1 MFGFSRSR
9 RNVPPTV
16 AKSANDSVL
25 AGLDAERGGQKKVL
39 PELAQIMRAA
49 ATPATGSARAAGAS
63 GVAVETKAPAHAPLK
78 LISDV
83 KMLPVGRY
91 ESWAALKFPVQFR
104 DIAALVRTGP
114 AEGVVL
120 VVREAYGGAAHM
132 ELLQRLRALGLRAGT
147 LVTMC
152 CTAEVLRSLH
162 KANANADVALMDDT
176 EVEVAAWALIERAVK
191 AKASDLHIETR
202 GPYAQVFFRI
212 FNERVEQETI
222 STETATAIAN
232 VLYSVHADASNKGIS
247 WSKDE
252 VKDTSIERV
261 MTDGGALQIR
271 FHSAPI
277 HPSGSFQVV
286 CRLLVMDGQA
296 AKPLSEI
303 GYTDAQERVLE
314 DMIVGAQGL
323 VLLVGPT
330 NSGKS
335 TSMQSIA
342 RRIRDRRGKNMKL
355 VTVEDPVEY
364 IIPGACQ
371 MGVPHGRRQLEG
383 DSGNIYNTL
392 IKATLR
398 EDPDAV
404 IVGEVRDATA
414 ADAVKNLVLAGRKII
429 STLHVFE
436 AMAVFS
442 RLRELGVPESVLFM
456 PNFISGVIYQRLV
469 PVLCPHCSIK
479 FQDAFGRGLVEQAV
493 FDRVSHVLD
502 LHASNVRV
510 RSPGGCDQCG
520 HMGIVG
526 RTICSEILQPD
537 ATFLDLMR
545 RGETAA
551 ARNQWMQN
559 PELNINGWGI
569 SAVAHGIS
577 KIAAGSVDPADI
589 ESQIGLIRTDQ
600 LQGVSAMP
608 MGPGAAALFPGY
620 AGAPGGNS
628 LIGIYS

>member
-9 RNVPPTV
+9 HSPP
-16 AKSANDSVL
+16 AQPRSANDSVL
-25 AGLDAERGGQKKVL
+25 GALPAQPAAPKVL
-39 PELAQIMRAA
+39 PELAAIMRTSSQPNTANASAA
-49 ATPATGSARAAGAS
+49 S
-63 GVAVETKAPAHAPLK
+63 K
-78 LISDV
+78 LVTDM
-83 KMLPVGRY
+83 KTLPQGKY
-91 ESWAALKFPVQFR
+91 ESWAALKFPVQFK
-104 DIAALVRTGP
+104 DSAALLRTSP
-114 AEGVVL
+114 TEGVLL
-120 VVREAYGGAAHM
+120 VTRGAFGGAGHM
-132 ELLQRLRALGLRAGT
+132 ELIKRLRAMGLREFETLNT
-147 LVTMC
+147 LVC
-152 CTAEVLRSLH
+152 SEELLRAVH
-162 KANANADVALMDDT
+162 KANEGVDVTRTDDT
-176 EVEVAAWALIERAVK
+176 DVEVAAWSLIERAVK

-212 FNERVEQETI
+212 FNERVEQETV

-252 VKDTSIERV
+252 VKDTSIERT
-261 MTDGGALQIR
+261 MTGGGALQIR

-277 HPSGSFQVV
+277 HPSGNFQVV

-296 AKPLSEI
+296 AKPLSAI
-303 GYTDAQERVLE
+303 GYTAAQERILE

-342 RRIRDRRGKNMKL
+342 RRIRDRRSKTMKL

-383 DSGNIYNTL
+383 ENGNIYNTL

-404 IVGEVRDATA
+404 IVGEIRDATA

-436 AMAVFS
+436 SMAVFS
-442 RLRELGVPESVLFM
+442 RLRELGIPESVLFM
-456 PNFISGVIYQRLV
+456 PGFISGVIYQRLV
-469 PVLCPHCSIK
+469 PVLCPHCGVK
-479 FQDAFGRGLVEQAV
+479 FADAFARGLVDPAV

-502 LHASNVRV
+502 LHATNVRV
-510 RSPGGCDQCG
+510 RSPGGCEKCA

-537 ATFLDLMR
+537 ASFLELMR
-545 RGETAA
+545 KGEGQA
-551 ARNQWMQN
+551 ARNLWLQN
-559 PELNINGWGI
+559 PELNISGWGV

-577 KIAAGSVDPADI
+577 KIAVGEVDPADV

-600 LQGVSAMP
+600 LHGISLAPLSSSSVSMFVEQ
-608 MGPGAAALFPGY
+608 PGQ
-620 AGAPGGNS
+620 AGTNS
-628 LIGIYS
+628 LIGLYNN

>member
-1 MFGFSRSR
+1 MFGFRRSR
-9 RNVPPTV
+9 HSDPPV
-16 AKSANDSVL
+16 IPGSANDSTLGDL
-25 AGLDAERGGQKKVL
+25 AS
-39 PELAQIMRAA
+39 
-49 ATPATGSARAAGAS
+49 ATQQGASAPAPSVSSSAIKRSAGAS
-63 GVAVETKAPAHAPLK
+63 PSDIVSDIKNVPAGKYEAWTTQQ
-78 LISDV
+78 
-83 KMLPVGRY
+83 LP
-91 ESWAALKFPVQFR
+91 AKFNE
-104 DIAALVRTGP
+104 IAALIRTGSK
-114 AEGVVL
+114 ECVVL
-120 VVREAYGGAAHM
+120 VTQEAFRNAAHM
-132 ELLQRLRALGLRAGT
+132 ELLNRLESQHALKVRS
-147 LVTMC
+147 VR
-152 CTAEVLRSLH
+152 CTIEVLRSVH
-162 KANANADVALMDDT
+162 KANAGSAMLSMGDTDVET
-176 EVEVAAWALIERAVK
+176 AAWTLIERAVQ

-202 GPYAQVFFRI
+202 GAYAQVFFRVY
-212 FNERVEQETI
+212 NERVEQETI

-232 VLYSVHADASNKGIS
+232 VLYSVHADASNKGVA

-252 VKDTSIERV
+252 VKDTSIERT
-261 MTDGGALQIR
+261 MTNGGALQIR

-277 HPSGSFQVV
+277 HPSGNFQMV

-303 GYTDAQERVLE
+303 GYTQAQEQILE

-342 RRIRDRRGKNMKL
+342 RRIRDRRSKTMKL

-371 MGVPHGRRQLEG
+371 MGVPHGRRQLEAETG
-383 DSGNIYNTL
+383 SIYNTL

-404 IVGEVRDATA
+404 VVGEIRDAAA
-414 ADAVKNLVLAGRKII
+414 ADAVKNLVLAGRKIV

-436 AMAVFS
+436 SMAVFS
-442 RLRELGVPESVLFM
+442 RLREIGVPESVLYM
-456 PNFISGVIYQRLV
+456 PGFISGVIYQRLV
-469 PVLCPHCSIK
+469 PVLCPHCSVA
-479 FQDAFGRGLVEQAV
+479 FQQAYERGMVEQAV
-493 FDRVSHVLD
+493 YDRVSHVLD
-502 LHASNVRV
+502 LHEANVRV
-510 RSPGGCDQCG
+510 RSLGGCDQCD

-545 RGETAA
+545 KGEVQA
-551 ARNQWMQN
+551 ARNQWLQN
-559 PELNINGWGI
+559 QELNINGWGV

-577 KIAAGSVDPADI
+577 KIAIGQVDPADV

-600 LQGVSAMP
+600 LHGMVMSAAHTSSLSLFQGL
-608 MGPGAAALFPGY
+608 GARSGET
-620 AGAPGGNS
+620 NS
-628 LIGIYS
+628 LIGLYN

>member
-9 RNVPPTV
+9 NIKPTPS
-16 AKSANDSVL
+16 KPISANDSVMQEP
-25 AGLDAERGGQKKVL
+25 GRVISKPKGVV
-39 PELAQIMRAA
+39 PELAAIMRSSAA
-49 ATPATGSARAAGAS
+49 IGPAQT
-63 GVAVETKAPAHAPLK
+63 VT
-78 LISDV
+78 DV
-83 KMLPVGRY
+83 KALPDGRY
-91 ESWAALKFPVQFR
+91 ESWSALKLPVQFK
-104 DIAALVRTGP
+104 DVSALFRTSP
-114 AEGVVL
+114 TDAVVL
-120 VVREAYGGAAHM
+120 MVRESFGSAVHM
-132 ELLQRLRALGLRAGT
+132 DIMKRLRGMGLRDFSTLTTVCCSAELL
-147 LVTMC
+147 
-152 CTAEVLRSLH
+152 RSVH
-162 KANANADVALMDDT
+162 KANEGADVPRMDDT
-176 EVEVAAWALIERAVK
+176 EVETAAWALIERAVK

-202 GPYAQVFFRI
+202 GPFAQVFFRV

-232 VLYSVHADASNKGIS
+232 VLYSVHADASNKGIA

-252 VKDTSIERV
+252 VKDTSIERI
-261 MTDGGALQIR
+261 MTGGTPLQIR

-277 HPSGSFQVV
+277 HPAGNFQVV

-296 AKPLSEI
+296 AKPLSAI
-303 GYTDAQERVLE
+303 GYTDAQERILE

-342 RRIRDRRGKNMKL
+342 RRIRDRRGQTMKL

-364 IIPGACQ
+364 VIPGACQ

-383 DSGNIYNTL
+383 ETGNIYNTF

-398 EDPDAV
+398 EDPDV
-404 IVGEVRDATA
+404 VVVGEIRDAAA

-436 AMAVFS
+436 SMAVFS
-442 RLRELGVPESVLFM
+442 RLREIGVPESVLFM
-456 PNFISGVIYQRLV
+456 PGFISGVIYQRLV
-469 PVLCPHCSIK
+469 PVLCSRCSIK
-479 FQDAFGRGLVEQAV
+479 FSEAFERGLVDQAV

-502 LHASNVRV
+502 LHEANVRV
-510 RSPGGCDQCG
+510 RSPGGCEHCS
-520 HMGIVG
+520 HMGITG

-537 ATFLDLMR
+537 SVFLDLMR
-545 RGETAA
+545 KGEVQA

-559 PELNINGWGI
+559 AELNINGWGV

-577 KIAAGSVDPADI
+577 KIAKGQVDPSDV

-600 LQGVSAMP
+600 LFGVGVGMSSSPMTASAAAMFA
-608 MGPGAAALFPGY
+608 GYSGAAPGS
-620 AGAPGGNS
+620 NS
-628 LIGIYS
+628 LVGIYS